1 MDRPK
6 RSSRIAFGLVLLAAS
21 AMLGCQS
28 ISGNNRNQGLNN
40 SALMASPMDFGM
52 TVVGGTKTLTETIH
66 NLESSP
72 VTISAATVE
81 GASFGVIG
89 PRFPLTV
96 PPGGSA
102 ALSFSFTPHTS
113 GSLTGR
119 VSITSNASPHTSESL
134 TGRVSI
140 ASNASNR
147 NTYVLVSGF
156 GVVSPGQLSVNP
168 PSISFGNLAVGQR
181 REQIVTLTNSG
192 DSDVTVS
199 AATVTGSA
207 FSLSGPRLPQVLAAN
222 QSTALTV
229 VFSPS
234 SEGTFGTAITVAS
247 KSPSFNLNLPLLNV
261 PLSGNGVSSGNGGGS
276 SIPAEFFTMQMNS
289 GTVGRWPWPSVSFG
303 GIRLWDSQTQ
313 WANINTG
320 DGVYDWTILDKWLAD
335 AQAHNVDVLYTFG
348 RTPNW
353 VSSKPTDP
361 NCGEG
366 LGTCDPPNELNP
378 DGSGSNQYWKN
389 FVTALVAHN
398 QSSNTGHIKYWEI
411 WNEPYHTQG
420 WNGTI
425 AQMLRM
431 AQDAT
436 AIIKA
441 ADPSAM
447 VLTPS
452 FVFTFEGRTWLDSY
466 LAAGGGQYADSI
478 AFHGY
483 VQRPGHVVP
492 EDFNNDLSLT
502 KTILANHGQE
512 AKALWDTEA
521 SWGYTSKTG
530 FTDLDMQAA
539 FVDRLYLLHW
549 SNGVAR
555 FYWYQW
561 NAQNTVGTLWKPD
574 RHNLGGPGTV
584 LKPGIAYGQI
594 YNWMVGAT
602 MTSPCTA
609 SASVW
614 TCQLSRPNGYQALAV
629 WDASQTCSN
638 GVCGTTPYTYDPLYI
653 KYRDSEGNATALSGQ
668 TVPIGAKPI
677 LLENQ

>member
-6 RSSRIAFGLVLLAAS
+6 RGSRIAFGLVLLAAS

-66 NLESSP
+66 NQESSP

-134 TGRVSI
+134 IGRVSI
-140 ASNASNR
+140 TSNASNPNTYVLVSGFGVVSPGQLSVNPPSISFGNLAVGQRREQIVTLTNSGDSDVTVSAATVTGSAFSLSGLSLPQVLAANQSTTLTVVFSPPSEGIFSTAITVASKSTGRASITSNASNLNTYVLVSGFGVGSPGQLSVNPPSISFGNLAVGQRREQIVTLTNSGDSDVTVSAATVTGSAFSLGGLSLPQVLAANQSTALTVVFSPPSEGIFSTAITVASKSTGRASITSNASNR

-156 GVVSPGQLSVNP
+156 GVGSPGQLSVNP

-229 VFSPS
+229 VFSPP

-289 GTVGRWPWPSVSFG
+289 GTVGR
-303 GIRLWDSQTQ
+303 
-313 WANINTG
+313 
-320 DGVYDWTILDKWLAD
+320 
-335 AQAHNVDVLYTFG
+335 
-348 RTPNW
+348 
-353 VSSKPTDP
+353 
-361 NCGEG
+361 
-366 LGTCDPPNELNP
+366 
-378 DGSGSNQYWKN
+378 
-389 FVTALVAHN
+389 
-398 QSSNTGHIKYWEI
+398 
-411 WNEPYHTQG
+411 
-420 WNGTI
+420 
-425 AQMLRM
+425 
-431 AQDAT
+431 
-436 AIIKA
+436 
-441 ADPSAM
+441 
-447 VLTPS
+447 
-452 FVFTFEGRTWLDSY
+452 
-466 LAAGGGQYADSI
+466 
-478 AFHGY
+478 
-483 VQRPGHVVP
+483 
-492 EDFNNDLSLT
+492 
-502 KTILANHGQE
+502 
-512 AKALWDTEA
+512 
-521 SWGYTSKTG
+521 
-530 FTDLDMQAA
+530 
-539 FVDRLYLLHW
+539 
-549 SNGVAR
+549 
-555 FYWYQW
+555 
-561 NAQNTVGTLWKPD
+561 
-574 RHNLGGPGTV
+574 
-584 LKPGIAYGQI
+584 
-594 YNWMVGAT
+594 
-602 MTSPCTA
+602 
-609 SASVW
+609 
-614 TCQLSRPNGYQALAV
+614 
-629 WDASQTCSN
+629 
-638 GVCGTTPYTYDPLYI
+638 
-653 KYRDSEGNATALSGQ
+653 
-668 TVPIGAKPI
+668 
-677 LLENQ
+677 